1 VKGRNDVQANAGP
14 LGSRVAVRSRPDVLG
29 LPVAMNSRSDAWLA
43 VAPAHVLHYSHTAV
57 IIGTVILVII
67 VLVSLAMAVAW
78 SVGRR

>member
-1 VKGRNDVQANAGP
+1 
-14 LGSRVAVRSRPDVLG
+14 LRVAVHSLAGCIG

-43 VAPAHVLHYSHTAV
+43 VAPAHVPHYSHTAV
-57 IIGTVILVII
+57 IIDTVILAII